1 MRPHTVGNGVL
12 TGDICH
18 LFVGN
23 KVLTDDIHVPHNF
36 VGKEALIGN
45 KSHHSMSNDYL
56 YL

>member
-1 MRPHTVGNGVL
+1 MRPHTVGNEVL

-23 KVLTDDIHVPHNF
+23 KVLTDDIPHNF

-45 KSHHSMSNDYL
+45 KSHLSMSNDYL